1 MAAVREEAC
10 QAQQSA
16 DCRYRP
22 HHGETQVLAD
32 CSQQNG
38 PRGNAR
44 IESRIVGSRGKTAL
58 FRLDPIN
65 EKRHGRGLSRTEPEP
80 EE

>member
-1 MAAVREEAC
+1 MAAVRQEAC

-22 HHGETQVLAD
+22 HYGETQVLTD

-38 PRGNAR
+38 ARGNAC
-44 IESRIVGSRGKTAL
+44 IESRIVGARGKTAL
-58 FRLDPIN
+58 FRLDPVD
-65 EKRHGRGLSRTEPEP
+65 EKSHGRGLSRTEPDP